1 MKILVTGATGLVGGA
16 IVRQLLAEGHQ
27 VMGLCRSKSNQP
39 DFMPQKG
46 RFTWVEGDVL
56 DVVGLQQI
64 VSDGIEQVV
73 HAAAVVSFTPRDHA
87 QMMSVNVEGTA
98 NVVNVCLAARVQKLC
113 HISSV
118 AAIGRPAPKYGEKA
132 AGAITEAYRW
142 EESPLNSA
150 YAKSKYLA
158 ELEVWRGVA
167 EGLTTVIL
175 NPSVVLGE
183 GDWTRSSTQ
192 LFRYVYDQKPF
203 YTDGW
208 INYVDVQDVAEVA
221 VRLLAS
227 PIHSERFILNAGTI
241 PYQTLFEEI
250 AKGFR
255 KKPPTWRLSPP
266 LIGLLWRLEAIRSS
280 LTGSRPLITRE
291 TALSA
296 SHHFR
301 YPSDKLLSSLDFR
314 YRPLDQTIRRVCE
327 SLEKNI

>member
-16 IVRQLLAEGHQ
+16 IARQLLEKGHQ
-27 VMGLCRSKSNQP
+27 VVGLCRSKAYRP
-39 DFMPQKG
+39 DFSSQKG
-46 RFTWVEGDVL
+46 HFTWVEGDLL
-56 DVVGLQQI
+56 DIVGLQQI
-64 VSDGIEQVV
+64 VADGIEQVV
-73 HAAAVVSFTPRDHA
+73 HAAAMVSFTPRDHA
-87 QMMSVNVEGTA
+87 QMMIVNVEGTA
-98 NVVNVCLAARVQKLC
+98 NIVNICLAARIQKLC

-118 AAIGRPAPKYGEKA
+118 AAIGRPAPKFGEKA
-132 AGAITEAYRW
+132 SGAITEAYRW

-175 NPSVVLGE
+175 NPSIVLGE
-183 GDWTRSSTQ
+183 GDWNRSSTQ

-208 INYVDVQDVAEVA
+208 VNYVDVQDVAEVA
-221 VRLLAS
+221 ARLLAS
-227 PIHSERFILNAGTI
+227 PIHSERFILNADTV
-241 PYQTLFEEI
+241 PYRVLFEEI
-250 AKGFR
+250 ARGFH
-255 KKPPTWRLSPP
+255 KKPPLWRLSPA
-266 LIGLLWRLEAIRSS
+266 LIGVLWRVEALRSS

-301 YPSDKLLSSLDFR
+301 YPSDKLLQTLDFR
-314 YRPLDQTIRRVCE
+314 FRPLDHTIRRVCE